1 VNGTVSGDRV
11 RLRSSLPYQGTRL
24 DHRFDGTVQGP
35 SMTGELD
42 LGEYGKARW
51 SARRVEPRQG

>member
-24 DHRFDGTVQGP
+24 AYHFDGTIQAQ

-51 SARRVEPRQG
+51 TAHRVESRPV